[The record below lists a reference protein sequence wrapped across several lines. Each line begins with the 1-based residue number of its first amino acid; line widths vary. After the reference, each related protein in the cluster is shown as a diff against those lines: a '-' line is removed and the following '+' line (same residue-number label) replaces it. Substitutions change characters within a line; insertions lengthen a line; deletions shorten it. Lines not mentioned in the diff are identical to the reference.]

1 MSSGVSTV
9 TAMIDLSDAAF
20 QADPYPTL
28 NAVREETAIFPI
40 RGEDGIERWLLTR
53 YEDIFGAL
61 RDRRLGRVPEPVMTR
76 EEVGLPPLRAD
87 WQPYYDIEE
96 WSLLMLEPPEH
107 RRLRQLVHR
116 SFTPKRVEGL
126 RPRITKHADR
136 LLERGFGRGSV
147 DLLADF
153 AQPFSVFVIAELL
166 GAPTDAWE
174 RFLDW
179 SHRIVKMYELDTTE
193 EQAGS
198 AVEAS
203 AEFDAWCR
211 ELIATKRADPSDDL
225 ISGLCFVEID
235 DAMLSDDE
243 IVSTI
248 VLLLNA
254 GHEATVNSIGNGM
267 TATLSTPGAWQ
278 QVTDGVIPART
289 AIEELIRFDPPLQL
303 FERWVLDDGVT
314 YGGREFV
321 RGEKLGMLFGS
332 ANRDP
337 RHFDDPDAFAIGRG
351 DASHIT
357 FGGGIHTCIGAPLAR
372 LELSVAL
379 ERMAALTPGLA
390 LVEAPVRRPGF
401 VIHGYE
407 SVLVAPA

>member
-1 MSSGVSTV
+1 ML
-9 TAMIDLSDAAF
+9 DLSDPEF
-20 QADPYPTL
+20 QADPYPAL
-28 NAVREETAIFPI
+28 NAVREETPVFPI
-40 RGEDGIERWLLTR
+40 IGEDGIERWLLTR
-53 YEDIFGAL
+53 YEDVFRAL

-76 EEVGLPPLRAD
+76 EEAGLPPLRPD

-96 WSLLMLEPPEH
+96 WSLLMLELPEH
-107 RRLRQLVHR
+107 RRLRKLVHR
-116 SFTPKRVEGL
+116 SFTPKRVEDL
-126 RPRITKHADR
+126 RPTITEHADR
-136 LLERGFGRGSV
+136 LLSAGIERGAI
-147 DLLADF
+147 DLLGEF

-174 RFLDW
+174 HFLDW
-179 SHRIVKMYELDTTE
+179 SHRIVKMYELDTSE
-193 EQAGS
+193 EQAAA

-211 ELIATKRADPSDDL
+211 ELITSRRAEPTDDL
-225 ISGLCFVEID
+225 ISGLCFVETED
-235 DAMLSDDE
+235 GMLSDDE

-254 GHEATVNSIGNGM
+254 GHEATVNTIGNGM
-267 TATLSTPGAWQ
+267 TATLSTEGAYAQ
-278 QVTDGVIPART
+278 IADGTVAPRT

-303 FERWVLDDGVT
+303 FERWVLDDGVE
-314 YGGREFV
+314 YGGRRFEK
-321 RGEKLGMLFGS
+321 GEKLAMLFGS

-337 RHFDDPDAFAIGRG
+337 RHFENPDDFVIGRG
-351 DASHIT
+351 DATHIT

-379 ERMAALTPGLA
+379 ERMATLA
-390 LVEAPVRRPGF
+390 PNLRLSKPPVRKAAF

-407 SVLVAPA
+407 SVDASV

>member
-1 MSSGVSTV
+1 
-9 TAMIDLSDAAF
+9 MIDLSDPAF

-76 EEVGLPPLRAD
+76 EEVGLPPLRPD
-87 WQPYYDIEE
+87 WQPYHDIEE

-116 SFTPKRVEGL
+116 SFTPKRVEAL
-126 RPRITKHADR
+126 RPRITRHADR
-136 LLERGFGRGSV
+136 LLERGLGRGSM

-193 EQAGS
+193 DQAAA

-211 ELIATKRADPSDDL
+211 ELIATRRAEPTDDL
-225 ISGLCFVEID
+225 ISGLCFVETED
-235 DAMLSDDE
+235 GTLSDDE

-248 VLLLNA
+248 ILLLNA
-254 GHEATVNSIGNGM
+254 GHEATVNTIGNGM

-278 QVTDGVIPART
+278 QVADGVIPPRT
-289 AIEELIRFDPPLQL
+289 AIEELIRYDPPLQL
-303 FERWVLDDGVT
+303 FERWVLDDGVE
-314 YGGREFV
+314 YGGRVFA
-321 RGEKLGMLFGS
+321 RGEKLALLFGS

-390 LVEAPVRRPGF
+390 LVEEPVRKPAF

-407 SVLVAPA
+407 SVLVTPA